1 MPSYQNQISYFFHSV
16 PFLSFRRVPLF
27 IHPSSAQNTP
37 PANKMT
43 SENMKFENLR
53 YCRSNVDLF
62 TTLAQFVQS
71 FKSACHHT
79 NLATIAGGG
88 TVSPPAES
96 AIVDEMMRFMLN
108 NPSLVPKEVLPVVPN
123 SSAIDTKSWFVNF
136 AAEAFVKTG
145 GVLVDEATVS
155 VSNRRTVS

>member
-1 MPSYQNQISYFFHSV
+1 
-16 PFLSFRRVPLF
+16 
-27 IHPSSAQNTP
+27 
-37 PANKMT
+37 
-43 SENMKFENLR
+43 
-53 YCRSNVDLF
+53 
-62 TTLAQFVQS
+62 
-71 FKSACHHT
+71 
-79 NLATIAGGG
+79 
-88 TVSPPAES
+88 VSPPAES